1 MKIKFAKN
9 CYEVISVSEDNSI
22 RVWDLRKDKTLFT
35 IPAHKD
41 AICDIQLDKSSG
53 DYDNRFALTAS
64 FDSTIKMWDMRD
76 WALVNTYQA
85 MIDDKFTSVDIS
97 SDGKK
102 MITTSL
108 GKAIKMWELL

>member
-1 MKIKFAKN
+1 M
-9 CYEVISVSEDNSI
+9 
-22 RVWDLRKDKTLFT
+22 
-35 IPAHKD
+35 
-41 AICDIQLDKSSG
+41 
-53 DYDNRFALTAS
+53 TAS

-108 GKAIKMWELL
+108 GKTIKMWELL

>member
-1 MKIKFAKN
+1 
-9 CYEVISVSEDNSI
+9 
-22 RVWDLRKDKTLFT
+22 
-35 IPAHKD
+35 
-41 AICDIQLDKSSG
+41 
-53 DYDNRFALTAS
+53 
-64 FDSTIKMWDMRD
+64 MRD

-108 GKAIKMWELL
+108 GKTIKMWELL